1 MKFMTKCRQFYQD
14 GKNVWLCIGMYYTAA
29 LKNKQNKKHQP
40 EGNDY
45 SCKKI
50 LQRAEIGR
58 KLIPIILAVSGIV

>member
-1 MKFMTKCRQFYQD
+1 
-14 GKNVWLCIGMYYTAA
+14 MYYTAG

-50 LQRAEIGR
+50 LQRAETGR
-58 KLIPIILAVSGIV
+58 KLIPVILAVSGIV